1 MVNYMDQDHICN
13 ISLFKSLFRGR
24 EDIFAQRWEKGGKA
38 SYTPQYD
45 YDPYQYRLHKMRGGT
60 IQNYADK
67 QPRALSDEQI
77 AKHLSGEQFIGI
89 YPLLKDNTSWFIAA
103 DFDKANWIDECRS
116 FLAFCNDQ
124 GLPAYLERSRSGKGG
139 HVWLF
144 FERPYPAAK
153 SRKIIITLLERIGL
167 FSSFDKNSSFDRLF
181 PNQDSLSGK
190 GFGNL
195 IALPLNKLCTEQGN
209 NCFINPVTLEPYQD
223 QWVFLQGIQKASVTL
238 LDQLYEQILKTTGLQ
253 KDQRTQPAPETGKIK
268 IELGQTVTITKSVL
282 PLPLFN
288 FLKDGLNF
296 ASSEYVIKK
305 KLGKSTWGSGRYF
318 NFIEETADF
327 VIIPRGMAG
336 SVLRFCREN
345 NIEYDFADERKKVEP
360 VSFTMDVQLRE
371 HQKLAVAAAAKKDMG
386 VIVAPPGT
394 GKTIVGLKIIADKQ
408 QPALILVHRKQLA
421 EQWIERIQSFLGIP
435 KNEIGSIGQGKSKTG
450 KKITIALI
458 QSLSRML
465 ESADQNG
472 LTNKFGTIIVDEC
485 HHIPAES
492 YRNILGKLSSFY
504 LYGLT
509 ATPFRKYNDGKLI
522 FIHLGEIIS
531 EIKAPDIS
539 TLKAAKIIIRKTE
552 LDVPFNSKT
561 DKFETLSKVLVH
573 DSARNKLILKD
584 VISELT
590 TGKKVV
596 IITER
601 KEHLDS
607 LNQYLKQ
614 SYETIVLSG
623 DDPESSRTLKWKLLK
638 DGSFQALITTGQF
651 FGEGTD
657 IQNIDRL
664 FLVYPFSFQGK
675 LIQYIGRVQRSEIAP
690 VIYDYRDIR
699 IDYLN
704 KLFLKRNT
712 YYRKLE
718 KQASLFAEPE
728 PDFLPAGNTVSI
740 EETITIAIDDLE
752 FGYGTI
758 AFRYYADKIN
768 QELEFEIE
776 NDQIRPEFDVLKQYF
791 SKILKKKNVNV
802 IIQAEFQEKTLI
814 SQLATSSEL
823 EKINGEI
830 IDIARFRF
838 VSKFILG
845 GSYNKFKGSLM
856 DINQLQSQED
866 LKSSLYESGEQLL
879 GDLLKNKKVIHY
891 RQLRYLAEKHESDI
905 LKLRFVLNP
914 FSFVFLLSGQEQFH
928 LVMET
933 LDTRE
938 ATYIWHIEKDK
949 QELRYQLQ
957 EIDRQLN
964 LIRNDGRQAYLESQP
979 VNFSRILHDY
989 SEEQKGFIIW
999 KDLVEERLF

>member
-1 MVNYMDQDHICN
+1 MDQSSQTN

-24 EDIFAQRWEKGGKA
+24 EDIFAKRWEKSGNSTYFP
-38 SYTPQYD
+38 SYD
-45 YDPYQYRLHKMRGGT
+45 FDPYQFRLHKMKGGT
-60 IQNYADK
+60 LQTFQDK
-67 QPRALSDEQI
+67 TLSTLTDDQI
-77 AKHLSGEQFIGI
+77 IKHLNGEQFIGI

-103 DFDKANWIDECRS
+103 DFDKANWIEECRS
-116 FLAFCNDQ
+116 FLTFCHDQ

-144 FERPYPAAK
+144 FEKPYPAVK
-153 SRKIIITLLERIGL
+153 SRKIIISMLERIGL
-167 FSSFDKNSSFDRLF
+167 FSTFDKNSSFDRLF

-195 IALPLNKLCTEQGN
+195 IALPLNKLCSEKGN
-209 NCFINPVTLEPYQD
+209 NCFVNPETLEPYKD
-223 QWVFLQGIQKASVTL
+223 QWAILQDIQRIPVAL
-238 LDQLYEQILKTTGLQ
+238 LDQLYRQIHKTTDLKEGRQ
-253 KDQRTQPAPETGKIK
+253 NRPTPETGQIK
-268 IELGQTVTITKSVL
+268 IELDQTIKITRAGL
-282 PLPLFN
+282 PMPLIN
-288 FLKDGLNF
+288 FLKEELNF
-296 ASSEYVIKK
+296 LSSEFLIKK
-305 KLGKSTWGSGRYF
+305 KLGKSTWGSERYF
-318 NFIEETADF
+318 KFIEETVDC

-336 SVLRFCREN
+336 RLLRFCRDN
-345 NIEYDFADERKKVEP
+345 NIEYDFSDERKKVEP

-394 GKTIVGLKIIADKQ
+394 GKTIVGLKIIAEKQ
-408 QPALILVHRKQLA
+408 QPALIIVHRKQLA

-435 KNEIGSIGQGKSKTG
+435 KNEIGSIGQGKGKVG

-492 YRNILGKLSSFY
+492 YRNIIGKLSSFY

-539 TLKAAKIIIRKTE
+539 TLKTAKIIIRNTE

-590 TGKKVV
+590 SGKKVV

-623 DDPESSRTLKWKLLK
+623 DDPESSRTMKWKMLK
-638 DGSFQALITTGQF
+638 DGSFQILITTGQF
-651 FGEGTD
+651 FGEGID
-657 IQNIDRL
+657 LQNIDRL

-690 VIYDYRDIR
+690 IIYDYRDIK

-712 YYRKLE
+712 WYRKLE
-718 KQASLFAEPE
+718 KQASLFDEPD
-728 PDFLPAGNTVSI
+728 PDFLPSENTLSI

-752 FGYGTI
+752 FRYGTI
-758 AFRYYADKIN
+758 AFRYQSAQLN

-776 NDQIRPEFDVLKQYF
+776 NDQIRPEFDVLKPYF
-791 SKILKKKNVNV
+791 SKILKKKTVNV
-802 IIQAEFQEKTLI
+802 LIQAEFQEKTLI
-814 SQLATSSEL
+814 SQLATSSDL

-845 GSYNKFKGSLM
+845 SSYNKFKGNLM

-866 LKSSLYESGEQLL
+866 KKSSLYESGEQLL

-938 ATYIWHIEKDK
+938 ATYIWHIEKNK
-949 QELRYQLQ
+949 QELHSQLQ
-957 EIDRQLN
+957 VIDRQLN
-964 LIRNDGRQAYLESQP
+964 MIRNDGRQSFLESQP
-979 VNFSRILHDY
+979 LNFSRVLHDY
-989 SEEQKGFIIW
+989 SDEQKGFILW
-999 KDLVEERLF
+999 KDLLEERLV

>member
-1 MVNYMDQDHICN
+1 MLPNN
-13 ISLFKSLFRGR
+13 IDRYKTLFRGR
-24 EDIFAQRWEKGGKA
+24 EDIFAQRWEKGGTA
-38 SYTPQYD
+38 SYSPQYD
-45 YDPYQYRLHKMRGGT
+45 YDPYQYRLHKMKGGT
-60 IQNYADK
+60 IQNYANK
-67 QPRALSDEQI
+67 QPRALTDEQI
-77 AKHLSGEQFIGI
+77 AKHLSGEHFIGI

-103 DFDKANWIDECRS
+103 DFDKTNWIEECRS
-116 FLAFCNDQ
+116 FLTFFQEQ

-195 IALPLNKLCTEQGN
+195 IALPLNKLCTEKGN
-209 NCFINPVTLEPYQD
+209 NCFINPETLEPYQD
-223 QWVFLQGIQKASVTL
+223 QWAFLQGIQRASATL

-253 KDQRTQPAPETGKIK
+253 KDLRIQPTPESGKIK
-268 IELGQTVTITKSVL
+268 IELGQTLTITKSVL

-296 ASSEYVIKK
+296 LSSEFVIKK
-305 KLGKSTWGSGRYF
+305 KLGKSTWGSERYF
-318 NFIEETADF
+318 NFIEETADS

-336 SVLRFCREN
+336 SVLRFCRDN
-345 NIEYDFADERKKVEP
+345 SIEYDFADERKKVEP

-394 GKTIVGLKIIADKQ
+394 GKTIVGLKIIADRQ
-408 QPALILVHRKQLA
+408 QPALIIVPRKQLA

-465 ESADQNG
+465 ENADQNG
-472 LTNKFGTIIVDEC
+472 LTNIFGTIIVDEC

-492 YRNILGKLSSFY
+492 YRNIIGKLSSFY

-539 TLKAAKIIIRKTE
+539 TLKTAKIIVRNTE

-573 DSARNKLILKD
+573 DSARNKLILRD

-590 TGKKVV
+590 SGKKVV

-614 SYETIVLSG
+614 SYETIILSG
-623 DDPESSRTLKWKLLK
+623 DDPESSRTMKWKMLK

-718 KQASLFAEPE
+718 KQASLFDEPE
-728 PDFLPAGNTVSI
+728 ADFLPAGNTFSI
-740 EETITIAIDDLE
+740 EETITMAIDDLE
-752 FGYGTI
+752 FRYGSI
-758 AFRYYADKIN
+758 AFRYHADKID
-768 QELEFEIE
+768 QDLEFEIE
-776 NDQIRPEFDVLKQYF
+776 NDQIRPEFDVLKPYF

-802 IIQAEFQEKTLI
+802 LFQAEFQEKTLI
-814 SQLATSSEL
+814 SQLATSSDL

-845 GSYNKFKGSLM
+845 GSYNKFKGNLM

-866 LKSSLYESGEQLL
+866 TKTSLYESGEQLL
-879 GDLLKNKKVIHY
+879 GDLLKNKKVIHF

-938 ATYIWHIEKDK
+938 ATYIWHIDKDK
-949 QELRYQLQ
+949 QELRNQLQ
-957 EIDRQLN
+957 VIDRQLN
-964 LIRNDGRQAYLESQP
+964 IIRNDGRQAFLESQP
-979 VNFSRILHDY
+979 VNFSRVLHDY
-989 SEEQKGFIIW
+989 SDEQKGFILW

>member
-1 MVNYMDQDHICN
+1 MITTPINTGCI
-13 ISLFKSLFRGR
+13 KS
-24 EDIFAQRWEKGGKA
+24 KG
-38 SYTPQYD
+38 
-45 YDPYQYRLHKMRGGT
+45 
-60 IQNYADK
+60 
-67 QPRALSDEQI
+67 
-77 AKHLSGEQFIGI
+77 
-89 YPLLKDNTSWFIAA
+89 
-103 DFDKANWIDECRS
+103 
-116 FLAFCNDQ
+116 
-124 GLPAYLERSRSGKGG
+124 ERSRSGKGS

-153 SRKIIITLLERIGL
+153 SRKIIITLLERVGL
-167 FSSFDKNSSFDRLF
+167 FSTFDKNSSFDRLF

-195 IALPLNKLCTEQGN
+195 IALPFNKLCLEQGN
-209 NCFINPVTLEPYQD
+209 NCFINPETLVPYNN
-223 QWVFLQGIQKASVTL
+223 QWAFLQDIKRVSVTL
-238 LDQLYEQILKTTGLQ
+238 LDQLYEQIHKTTDLKKGRQ
-253 KDQRTQPAPETGKIK
+253 NQPTPETGKIK
-268 IELGQTVTITKSVL
+268 IELDQKIKITRTGL
-282 PLPLFN
+282 PMPLIN
-288 FLKDGLNF
+288 FLKEELNF
-296 ASSEYVIKK
+296 LSSEFLIKK
-305 KLGKSTWGSGRYF
+305 KLGKSTWGSERYF
-318 NFIEETADF
+318 NFIEETVDC

-336 SVLRFCREN
+336 RLLRFCRDN
-345 NIEYDFADERKKVEP
+345 NIEYDFSDERKKVES
-360 VSFTMDVQLRE
+360 VSFKLDVQLRE

-394 GKTIVGLKIIADKQ
+394 GKTIVGLKIIAEKQ
-408 QPALILVHRKQLA
+408 QPALIVVHRKQLA

-435 KNEIGSIGQGKSKTG
+435 KNEIGSIGQGKNKAG

-465 ESADQNG
+465 ESTDQNS
-472 LTNKFGTIIVDEC
+472 LMNKFGTIIVDEC

-492 YRNILGKLSSFY
+492 YRNTIGKLSAFY

-539 TLKAAKIIIRKTE
+539 TLKTAKIIIRNTE

-590 TGKKVV
+590 SGKKVV

-623 DDPESSRTLKWKLLK
+623 DDPESSRIMKWKMLK
-638 DGSFQALITTGQF
+638 GGSFQVLITTGQF
-651 FGEGTD
+651 FGEGID
-657 IQNIDRL
+657 LQNIDRL

-675 LIQYIGRVQRSEIAP
+675 LVQYIGRVQRSEIAP
-690 VIYDYRDIR
+690 VIYDSRDYK

-718 KQASLFAEPE
+718 KQVSLFDEPE
-728 PDFLPAGNTVSI
+728 PDFLPTGNTLSI
-740 EETITIAIDDLE
+740 EEAIIIAIDDLE
-752 FGYGTI
+752 FRYGTI
-758 AFRYYADKIN
+758 TFRYQVAQLN

-776 NDQIRPEFDVLKQYF
+776 NDQIRPEFDVLKPYF
-791 SKILKKKNVNV
+791 SKILKKKNIN
-802 IIQAEFQEKTLI
+802 IFIQAEFQEGILI
-814 SQLATSSEL
+814 SQMATSSDL
-823 EKINGEI
+823 EKINSEI
-830 IDIARFRF
+830 IDIAQFRF

-845 GSYNKFKGSLM
+845 SSYNKFKGNLM

-866 LKSSLYESGEQLL
+866 TKSSLYESGEQLL
-879 GDLLKNKKVIHY
+879 EDLLKNKKVIHY

-928 LVMET
+928 LIMET

-938 ATYIWHIEKDK
+938 ATYVWHIEKDK
-949 QELRYQLQ
+949 QELRNQLQ
-957 EIDRQLN
+957 VIDRQLN
-964 LIRNDGRQAYLESQP
+964 MIRNDGRQAFLESQP
-979 VNFSRILHDY
+979 VNFSHVLHDY
-989 SEEQKGFIIW
+989 SDEQKGFILW
-999 KDLVEERLF
+999 KDFLEERLV

>member
-1 MVNYMDQDHICN
+1 MLPRNL
-13 ISLFKSLFRGR
+13 SLFKSLFRGR
-24 EDIFAQRWEKGGKA
+24 DEIFAIRWEKGGKSNYFPA
-38 SYTPQYD
+38 YD
-45 YDPYQYRLHKMRGGT
+45 YDPYQFRLHKIKGGT
-60 IQNYADK
+60 IQNFSDK
-67 QPRALSDEQI
+67 KLLSLSDQQI
-77 AKHLSGEQFIGI
+77 TKHLNGDQFIGI

-103 DFDKANWIDECRS
+103 DFDKANWIEECRS
-116 FLAFCNDQ
+116 FLTFCNEQ

-144 FERPYPAAK
+144 FDQPYPARK
-153 SRKIIITLLERIGL
+153 SRKIIITMLELTGL

-181 PNQDSLSGK
+181 PNKDSLSGK

-195 IALPLNKLCTEQGN
+195 IALPLNKLCLENGN
-209 NCFINPVTLEPYQD
+209 NCFINPETLIPFED
-223 QWVFLQGIQKASVTL
+223 QWAFLKDIQRVSVTL
-238 LDQLYEQILKTTGLQ
+238 LDQLYGQSLKTTGLQ
-253 KDQRTQPAPETGKIK
+253 KDLRNQSIPESGKIR
-268 IELGQTVTITKSVL
+268 IELNQSIRLSRNGLTL
-282 PLPLFN
+282 PLIN
-288 FLKDGLNF
+288 FLKNELNF
-296 ASSEYVIKK
+296 PSSEYVIKK
-305 KLGKSTWGSGRYF
+305 KLGKNTWGSERYF
-318 NFIEETADF
+318 NFIDEKDDF

-336 SVLRFCREN
+336 RLLRFCREN
-345 NIEYDFADERKKVEP
+345 NIEYDFSDERKKVEP
-360 VSFTMDVQLRE
+360 VIFTMDVQLRE
-371 HQKLAVAAAAKKDMG
+371 HQKLAVVAAGKKDMG

-394 GKTIVGLKIIADKQ
+394 GKTIVGLKIIAEKQ
-408 QPALILVHRKQLA
+408 QPALIIVHRKQLA

-435 KNEIGSIGQGKSKTG
+435 KNEIGSIGQGKSKAG

-458 QSLSRML
+458 QSLSKML
-465 ESADQNG
+465 ESTDQNS
-472 LTNKFGTIIVDEC
+472 LINKFGTIIVDEC

-492 YRNILGKLSSFY
+492 YRNTIGKLSAFY

-531 EIKAPDIS
+531 EIKAPDVS
-539 TLKAAKIIIRKTE
+539 TLKAAKIIIRNTE

-590 TGKKVV
+590 SGKKVV

-601 KEHLDS
+601 KEHLDT

-614 SYETIVLSG
+614 AYETVVLSG
-623 DDPESSRTLKWKLLK
+623 DDPESSRTMKWKILK
-638 DGSFQALITTGQF
+638 DGSFQVLITTGQL
-651 FGEGTD
+651 FGEGID
-657 IQNIDRL
+657 LQNIDRL

-675 LIQYIGRVQRSEIAP
+675 LVQYIGRVQRSEIAP
-690 VIYDYRDIR
+690 VIYDYRDYK

-718 KQASLFAEPE
+718 KQASLFDEPE
-728 PDFLPAGNTVSI
+728 PDFLPTGNTLSI
-740 EETITIAIDDLE
+740 EEAITIAIDDLE
-752 FGYGTI
+752 FRYGTI
-758 AFRYYADKIN
+758 AFRYQVTQLN

-776 NDQIRPEFDVLKQYF
+776 NDQIRPEFDVLKSYF
-791 SKILKKKNVNV
+791 SKILKKKNVN
-802 IIQAEFQEKTLI
+802 ILIQAEFQEKILI
-814 SQLATSSEL
+814 SQLATSSDL
-823 EKINGEI
+823 EKINNEI

-845 GSYNKFKGSLM
+845 SKSNKFKGNLM

-866 LKSSLYESGEQLL
+866 TKSSLYESGEQLL
-879 GDLLKNKKVIHY
+879 EDLLKNKNAIHY

-905 LKLRFVLNP
+905 LKLRFILNP

-928 LVMET
+928 LIMET

-938 ATYIWHIEKDK
+938 ATYVWHIEKDK
-949 QELRYQLQ
+949 KELRQQLQ
-957 EIDRQLN
+957 VIDQQLN
-964 LIRNDGRQAYLESQP
+964 MICNDGRQSFLESQP
-979 VNFSRILHDY
+979 TNFSRILHDY
-989 SEEQKGFIIW
+989 SDEQKGFVLW
-999 KDLVEERLF
+999 KDLLQERLI

>member
-1 MVNYMDQDHICN
+1 MFPGKIDLY
-13 ISLFKSLFRGR
+13 KTLFRGR

-38 SYTPQYD
+38 SYSPQYD
-45 YDPYQYRLHKMRGGT
+45 YDPYQYRLHKMKGGT

-67 QPRALSDEQI
+67 QPRALTDEQI

-116 FLAFCNDQ
+116 FLTFCHDH

-167 FSSFDKNSSFDRLF
+167 FSTFDKNSSFDRLF

-195 IALPLNKLCTEQGN
+195 IALPLNKLCTEKGN
-209 NCFINPVTLEPYQD
+209 NCFINPETLEPYQD
-223 QWVFLQGIQKASVTL
+223 QWVFLQGIQRASVTL
-238 LDQLYEQILKTTGLQ
+238 LDQLYDQILKTTGLQ
-253 KDQRTQPAPETGKIK
+253 KDQRTQPTPETGKIK

-296 ASSEYVIKK
+296 PSSEYVIKK
-305 KLGKSTWGSGRYF
+305 KLGKSTWGSERYF
-318 NFIEETADF
+318 NFIEETADS

-336 SVLRFCREN
+336 SVLRFCRDN
-345 NIEYDFADERKKVEP
+345 SIEYDFSDERKKVEP

-408 QPALILVHRKQLA
+408 QPALIIVHRKQLA

-465 ESADQNG
+465 ENADQNG

-492 YRNILGKLSSFY
+492 YRNIIGKLSSFY

-531 EIKAPDIS
+531 EIKAPDVS
-539 TLKAAKIIIRKTE
+539 TLKTAKIIIRNTE

-561 DKFETLSKVLVH
+561 DKFETLSKALVH

-590 TGKKVV
+590 SGKKVV

-623 DDPESSRTLKWKLLK
+623 DDPESIRTMKWKMVK
-638 DGSFQALITTGQF
+638 EGSFQALITTGQF

-657 IQNIDRL
+657 IQSIDRL
-664 FLVYPFSFQGK
+664 FLVYPYSFQGK

-718 KQASLFAEPE
+718 KQASLFDEPE
-728 PDFLPAGNTVSI
+728 PDFLPAGNTLSI

-758 AFRYYADKIN
+758 AFRYHADKLN

-776 NDQIRPEFDVLKQYF
+776 NDQIRPEFDVLKPYF
-791 SKILKKKNVNV
+791 SKILKKQRVNV
-802 IIQAEFQEKTLI
+802 LIQAEFQEKTLI
-814 SQLATSSEL
+814 SQLATSSDL

-845 GSYNKFKGSLM
+845 GSYNKFKGNLM
-856 DINQLQSQED
+856 DINQLQSQKD
-866 LKSSLYESGEQLL
+866 TKTSLYESGEQLL

-949 QELRYQLQ
+949 QELRNQLQ
-957 EIDRQLN
+957 VIDRQLN
-964 LIRNDGRQAYLESQP
+964 MIRNDGRQAFLESQP
-979 VNFSRILHDY
+979 VNFSRVFHDY
-989 SEEQKGFIIW
+989 SDEQKGFILW
-999 KDLVEERLF
+999 KDSLEERLI

>member
-1 MVNYMDQDHICN
+1 MFPGKIDLYKT
-13 ISLFKSLFRGR
+13 LFHGR
-24 EDIFAQRWEKGGKA
+24 EDIFARRWEKNGKSTYFP
-38 SYTPQYD
+38 SYD
-45 YDPYQYRLHKMRGGT
+45 FDPYQFRLHKMKGGT
-60 IQNYADK
+60 LQTFQDK
-67 QPRALSDEQI
+67 TLSPLTDDQI
-77 AKHLSGEQFIGI
+77 MLHLNGEQFIGI

-103 DFDKANWIDECRS
+103 DFDKANWIEECRS
-116 FLAFCNDQ
+116 FLIFCHDQ

-144 FERPYPAAK
+144 FDRPCPAAK
-153 SRKIIITLLERIGL
+153 SRKIIISMLERIGL
-167 FSSFDKNSSFDRLF
+167 FSTFDKNSSFDRLF

-195 IALPLNKLCTEQGN
+195 IALPLNKLCAEQGN
-209 NCFINPVTLEPYQD
+209 NCFINPETLEPYQD
-223 QWVFLQGIQKASVTL
+223 QWAFLQGIQRVSVTL
-238 LDQLYEQILKTTGLQ
+238 LDQLYGQIHKTTDLKQ
-253 KDQRTQPAPETGKIK
+253 DRQNRPTLETGKIK
-268 IELGQTVTITKSVL
+268 IELDQTIKISRAGL
-282 PLPLFN
+282 PLPLIN
-288 FLKDGLNF
+288 FLKEELNF
-296 ASSEYVIKK
+296 LSSEFLIKK
-305 KLGKSTWGSGRYF
+305 KLGKSTWGSERYF
-318 NFIEETADF
+318 KFIEETVDS
-327 VIIPRGMAG
+327 VIIPRGIAG
-336 SVLRFCREN
+336 RVLRFCRDN
-345 NIEYDFADERKKVEP
+345 NIEYDFSDERRKVEP
-360 VSFTMDVQLRE
+360 VSFTIDIQLRE
-371 HQKLAVAAAAKKDMG
+371 HQKFAVDAAAKKDMG

-394 GKTIVGLKIIADKQ
+394 GKTIVGLKIIAEKQ
-408 QPALILVHRKQLA
+408 LPALIIVNRKQLA

-435 KNEIGSIGQGKSKTG
+435 KNEIGSIVQGKGKAG

-465 ESADQNG
+465 DSDDPNG

-492 YRNILGKLSSFY
+492 YRNVIGQLSSFY

-539 TLKAAKIIIRKTE
+539 TLKSAKIIIRNTD

-573 DSARNKLILKD
+573 DSARNKIILKD

-590 TGKKVV
+590 SGKKVV

-623 DDPESSRTLKWKLLK
+623 DDPENSRTMKWNMLKS
-638 DGSFQALITTGQF
+638 GSFQVLITTGQF

-675 LIQYIGRVQRSEIAP
+675 LVQYIGRVQRSEIAP

-718 KQASLFAEPE
+718 KQASLFDEPE
-728 PDFLPAGNTVSI
+728 PDFLPTENTLSI
-740 EETITIAIDDLE
+740 EETVTISINDLE
-752 FGYGTI
+752 FRYGTI
-758 AFRYYADKIN
+758 AFKYHVAQLN

-776 NDQIRPEFDVLKQYF
+776 NDQIRPEFEVLKPYF
-791 SKILKKKNVNV
+791 SKILKKKSVNV
-802 IIQAEFQEKTLI
+802 LIQAGFQEKTLI
-814 SQLATSSEL
+814 SQLATSSDL
-823 EKINGEI
+823 EKINSEI

-838 VSKFILG
+838 VSKFMLG
-845 GSYNKFKGSLM
+845 SNYNKFKGNLM

-866 LKSSLYESGEQLL
+866 TKTSLYESGEQLL
-879 GDLLKNKKVIHY
+879 EDLLKDKKVIHY

-914 FSFVFLLSGQEQFH
+914 FSFVFLLSGDEQYH
-928 LVMET
+928 LVLET

-938 ATYIWHIEKDK
+938 ATYIWHVEKNK
-949 QELRYQLQ
+949 QELRDQLRR
-957 EIDRQLN
+957 IDQQLS
-964 LIRNDGRQAYLESQP
+964 LIRNEGRQAFLESQP
-979 VNFSRILHDY
+979 MNFSRILHDY
-989 SEEQKGFIIW
+989 SDEQKGFIQW
-999 KDLVEERLF
+999 KDLLQERLI

>member
-1 MVNYMDQDHICN
+1 MFPGNL
-13 ISLFKSLFRGR
+13 SLFKSLFRGR

-38 SYTPQYD
+38 SYSPQYD
-45 YDPYQYRLHKMRGGT
+45 YDPYQYLLHKMKGGT

-67 QPRALSDEQI
+67 QPRSLSDKQI
-77 AKHLSGEQFIGI
+77 TKHLNGEHFIGI

-103 DFDKANWIDECRS
+103 DFDKTNWIEECRS
-116 FLAFCNDQ
+116 FLTFCHDQ

-144 FERPYPAAK
+144 FDRTYPARK
-153 SRKIIITLLERIGL
+153 SRKIIINILESTGL

-195 IALPLNKLCTEQGN
+195 IALPLNKLCLEQGN
-209 NCFINPVTLEPYQD
+209 NCFINPGTLVPYKD
-223 QWVFLQGIQKASVTL
+223 QWAFLHDIQRVSVTR
-238 LDQLYEQILKTTGLQ
+238 LDQLYEQSLKTEGLQ
-253 KDQRTQPAPETGKIK
+253 KDLRNQPPPETGKIK

-296 ASSEYVIKK
+296 PSSEYVIKK
-305 KLGKSTWGSGRYF
+305 KLGKSTWGSEKYF
-318 NFIEETADF
+318 NFIEETADC

-336 SVLRFCREN
+336 SVLRFCRDN
-345 NIEYDFADERKKVEP
+345 SIEYDFSDERKKVEQ

-394 GKTIVGLKIIADKQ
+394 GKTIVGLKIIAEKQ
-408 QPALILVHRKQLA
+408 QPALIIVHRKQLA

-435 KNEIGSIGQGKSKTG
+435 KSEIGSIGQGKGKVG

-458 QSLSRML
+458 QSLSKML

-492 YRNILGKLSSFY
+492 YRNIIGKLFSFY

-531 EIKAPDIS
+531 EIKAPDIT
-539 TLKAAKIIIRKTE
+539 TLKTAKIIIRNTE
-552 LDVPFNSKT
+552 LDIPFNSKT

-573 DSARNKLILKD
+573 DSARNKLILRD

-623 DDPESSRTLKWKLLK
+623 DDPESSRAMKWKMLK
-638 DGSFQALITTGQF
+638 DGSFQVLITTGQF

-690 VIYDYRDIR
+690 VIYDYRDIK

-712 YYRKLE
+712 WYRKLE
-718 KQASLFAEPE
+718 KQASLFDEPE
-728 PDFLPAGNTVSI
+728 PDFLPAGNTLSI
-740 EETITIAIDDLE
+740 EETITISIDNLE
-752 FGYGTI
+752 FRYGTI
-758 AFRYYADKIN
+758 AFRYQSAQLN

-776 NDQIRPEFDVLKQYF
+776 NEHIRPEFEVLKAYF
-791 SKILKKKNVNV
+791 SKILKKKNVT
-802 IIQAEFQEKTLI
+802 IDLQAELQGGNLI
-814 SQLATSSEL
+814 SQLATSPDL
-823 EKINGEI
+823 DKINEEI
-830 IDIARFRF
+830 IEVARFRF
-838 VSKFILG
+838 VSRTF
-845 GSYNKFKGSLM
+845 FCKGKKQSPEMNLM
-856 DINQLQSQED
+856 DIDQLQSQGD
-866 LKSSLYESGEQLL
+866 GMNSLYESGEKLL
-879 GDLLKNKKVIHY
+879 DDLLNHKNVLHY
-891 RQLRYLAEKHESDI
+891 RQLRHLAEKHQSNI
-905 LKLRFVLNP
+905 LKIRFVLNP
-914 FSFVFLLSGQEQFH
+914 FSFVFLLSGDEQYH
-928 LVMET
+928 LVLET

-938 ATYIWHIEKDK
+938 ATYIWHVEKNR
-949 QELRYQLQ
+949 QELRVQLRR
-957 EIDRQLN
+957 IDQQLS
-964 LIRNDGRQAYLESQP
+964 LIRNEGRQAFLESQP
-979 VNFSRILHDY
+979 MNFSRILHDY
-989 SEEQKGFIIW
+989 ADEQKGFVLW
-999 KDLVEERLF
+999 KDLLQERLI

>member
-1 MVNYMDQDHICN
+1 MLPNN
-13 ISLFKSLFRGR
+13 IDRYKTLFRGR

-38 SYTPQYD
+38 SYSLQYD
-45 YDPYQYRLHKMRGGT
+45 YDPYQYRLHKMKGGT

-67 QPRALSDEQI
+67 QPRALTDEQI
-77 AKHLSGEQFIGI
+77 AKHLSGEHFIGI

-103 DFDKANWIDECRS
+103 DFDKANWIGECRS
-116 FLAFCNDQ
+116 FLTYCHDL
-124 GLPAYLERSRSGKGG
+124 GIPAYLERSRSGKGG
-139 HVWLF
+139 HIWLF
-144 FERPYPAAK
+144 FEKPYPAAK

-181 PNQDSLSGK
+181 PNQDSVSGK

-209 NCFINPVTLEPYQD
+209 NCFVNPETLEPYQD
-223 QWVFLQGIQKASVTL
+223 QWVFLHGIQRASVTL

-253 KDQRTQPAPETGKIK
+253 KDLRTQPTPETGKIK

-305 KLGKSTWGSGRYF
+305 KLGKSTWGSERYF
-318 NFIEETADF
+318 NFIEETADL

-336 SVLRFCREN
+336 SVLRFCRDN
-345 NIEYDFADERKKVEP
+345 KIEYDFADERKKVES
-360 VSFTMDVQLRE
+360 VTFTMDVELRE
-371 HQKLAVAAAAKKDMG
+371 HQKLAIAAAAKKDMG

-408 QPALILVHRKQLA
+408 QPALIIVHRKQLA

-465 ESADQNG
+465 ESADQND

-492 YRNILGKLSSFY
+492 YRNIIGKLPSFY

-509 ATPFRKYNDGKLI
+509 ATAFRKYNDGKLI
-522 FIHLGEIIS
+522 CIHLGEIIS

-539 TLKAAKIIIRKTE
+539 TLKTAKIIIRNTE

-590 TGKKVV
+590 SGKKVV

-623 DDPESSRTLKWKLLK
+623 DDPESSRAMKWKMLK

-657 IQNIDRL
+657 VQNIDRL

-712 YYRKLE
+712 WYRKLE
-718 KQASLFAEPE
+718 KQASLFDEPE
-728 PDFLPAGNTVSI
+728 PDFLPAGNTFSI

-752 FGYGTI
+752 FRYGSI
-758 AFRYYADKIN
+758 AFRYHADKLN

-776 NDQIRPEFDVLKQYF
+776 NDQIRPEFDVLKPYF
-791 SKILKKKNVNV
+791 SKILKKQRVNV
-802 IIQAEFQEKTLI
+802 LIQAEFQEKTLI
-814 SQLATSSEL
+814 SQMATSSDL

-845 GSYNKFKGSLM
+845 GSYNKFKGNLM

-866 LKSSLYESGEQLL
+866 TKTSLYESGEQLL
-879 GDLLKNKKVIHY
+879 EDLLKNKKVIHY
-891 RQLRYLAEKHESDI
+891 RQLRHLAEKHESDI

-914 FSFVFLLSGQEQFH
+914 FLFVFLLAGQEQFH

-938 ATYIWHIEKDK
+938 ATYVWHIEKDK
-949 QELRYQLQ
+949 QELRNQLQ
-957 EIDRQLN
+957 VIDRQLN
-964 LIRNDGRQAYLESQP
+964 LIRNDGRQAFLESQP
-979 VNFSRILHDY
+979 VNFSRVLHDY
-989 SEEQKGFIIW
+989 SDEQMGFILW
-999 KDLVEERLF
+999 KDLLEERIL

>member
-1 MVNYMDQDHICN
+1 MLPGN
-13 ISLFKSLFRGR
+13 IDLYKSLFHGR
-24 EDIFAQRWEKGGKA
+24 EDIFAVRWEKNGK
-38 SYTPQYD
+38 SIYFPKYD
-45 YDPYQYRLHKMRGGT
+45 YDPYQFRLHKMKGGT
-60 IQNYADK
+60 IQTFQNKTFSAIT
-67 QPRALSDEQI
+67 DEQI
-77 AKHLSGEQFIGI
+77 EKHLNGEHFIGI

-103 DFDKANWIDECRS
+103 DFDKANWIEECRS
-116 FLAFCNDQ
+116 FLTFCHDQ

-167 FSSFDKNSSFDRLF
+167 FSTFDKNSSFDRLF

-195 IALPLNKLCTEQGN
+195 IALPLNKLCAEKGN
-209 NCFINPVTLEPYQD
+209 NCFINPETIEPYKD
-223 QWVFLQGIQKASVTL
+223 QWAFLQDIQRVSVTL
-238 LDQLYEQILKTTGLQ
+238 LDQLYVQILKTTGLQ
-253 KDQRTQPAPETGKIK
+253 KDLRNQPTPETGKIK

-296 ASSEYVIKK
+296 PSSEYVIKK
-305 KLGKSTWGSGRYF
+305 KLGKSTWGSERYF
-318 NFIEETADF
+318 NFIEETVDC

-336 SVLRFCREN
+336 SVLRFCRDN
-345 NIEYDFADERKKVEP
+345 GIEYDFSDERKKVEP
-360 VSFTMDVQLRE
+360 VSFTMDVQLKE
-371 HQKLAVAAAAKKDMG
+371 HQKQAVAAAAKKDMG

-394 GKTIVGLKIIADKQ
+394 GKTIVGLKIIAEKQ
-408 QPALILVHRKQLA
+408 QPALIIVHRKQLA

-435 KNEIGSIGQGKSKTG
+435 KNEIGSIGQGKSKVG

-458 QSLSRML
+458 QSLARML
-465 ESADQNG
+465 DSADQNG

-492 YRNILGKLSSFY
+492 YRNIIGKLSLFY

-539 TLKAAKIIIRKTE
+539 TLKTAKIIIRNTE

-561 DKFETLSKVLVH
+561 NKFETLSKVLVH
-573 DSARNKLILKD
+573 DSARNKLVLKD

-590 TGKKVV
+590 SGKKVV

-623 DDPESSRTLKWKLLK
+623 DDPESSRTMKWKMLK
-638 DGSFQALITTGQF
+638 DGSFQVLITTGQF

-675 LIQYIGRVQRSEIAP
+675 LVQYIGRVQRSEIAP

-718 KQASLFAEPE
+718 KQASLFDEPE
-728 PDFLPAGNTVSI
+728 PDFLPTGNTLSI
-740 EETITIAIDDLE
+740 EETITIAIDSLE
-752 FGYGTI
+752 FRYGTI
-758 AFRYYADKIN
+758 AFKYLVAQLN

-776 NDQIRPEFDVLKQYF
+776 NDQIRPEFDVLKPYF

-802 IIQAEFQEKTLI
+802 LIQAEFQEKTLI
-814 SQLATSSEL
+814 SQLATSSDL

-845 GSYNKFKGSLM
+845 SSYNKFKGNLM
-856 DINQLQSQED
+856 DIDQLQSQED
-866 LKSSLYESGEQLL
+866 TKTSLYESGEQLL

-891 RQLRYLAEKHESDI
+891 RQLRHLAENHESDI

-914 FSFVFLLSGQEQFH
+914 FSFVFLLSRQEQFH

-933 LDTRE
+933 LNTRE

-949 QELRYQLQ
+949 QELRQQLQ
-957 EIDRQLN
+957 VIDWQLN
-964 LIRNDGRQAYLESQP
+964 IIRNDGRQSFLESQP
-979 VNFSRILHDY
+979 VNFSRVLHDY
-989 SEEQKGFIIW
+989 SDDQKGFILW
-999 KDLVEERLF
+999 KGLFEERLI

>member
-1 MVNYMDQDHICN
+1 MDQSYLANLSI
-13 ISLFKSLFRGR
+13 FKSLFRGR
-24 EDIFAQRWEKGGKA
+24 DEIFAIRWEKGGKSNYFPA
-38 SYTPQYD
+38 YD
-45 YDPYQYRLHKMRGGT
+45 YDPYQFRLHKIKGGT
-60 IQNYADK
+60 IQNFSDK
-67 QPRALSDEQI
+67 KLLSLSDQQI
-77 AKHLSGEQFIGI
+77 TKHLHGDHFIGI

-103 DFDKANWIDECRS
+103 DFDKANWIEECRTV
-116 FLAFCNDQ
+116 LTFCHDQ

-209 NCFINPVTLEPYQD
+209 NCFINPETLEPYQD
-223 QWVFLQGIQKASVTL
+223 QWDFLQGIQRVSVML

-253 KDQRTQPAPETGKIK
+253 KDLRNQPTQETGKIK
-268 IELGQTVTITKSVL
+268 IELTQTVTITKRGL

-296 ASSEYVIKK
+296 PSSEYVIKK
-305 KLGKSTWGSGRYF
+305 KLGKSTWGSERYF
-318 NFIEETADF
+318 NFIEETADC

-336 SVLRFCREN
+336 SLLRFCRDN
-345 NIEYDFADERKKVEP
+345 SIEYNFSDDRKKVEP

-371 HQKLAVAAAAKKDMG
+371 HQKFAVAAAAKKDMG

-408 QPALILVHRKQLA
+408 QPALIIVHRKQLA

-435 KNEIGSIGQGKSKTG
+435 KNEIGSIGQGKGKIG
-450 KKITIALI
+450 KKITVALI
-458 QSLSRML
+458 QSLSRMID
-465 ESADQNG
+465 STDQNG
-472 LTNKFGTIIVDEC
+472 LINKFGTIIVDEC

-492 YRNILGKLSSFY
+492 YRTIIGKLSSFY

-539 TLKAAKIIIRKTE
+539 TLKTAKIIIRNTE

-561 DKFETLSKVLVH
+561 DQFETLSKVLVH

-590 TGKKVV
+590 SGKKVV

-623 DDPESSRTLKWKLLK
+623 DDPEGSRTMKWKMLK
-638 DGSFQALITTGQF
+638 DGSFQVLITTGQF

-657 IQNIDRL
+657 LQNIDRL

-690 VIYDYRDIR
+690 VIYDYRDIK

-712 YYRKLE
+712 WYRKLE
-718 KQASLFAEPE
+718 KQASLFDEPE
-728 PDFLPAGNTVSI
+728 VDFLPAGNTLSI

-752 FGYGTI
+752 FRYGTI
-758 AFRYYADKIN
+758 AFRYQAAKLN

-776 NDQIRPEFDVLKQYF
+776 NDQIRPEFEVLKPYF
-791 SKILKKKNVNV
+791 SKVLKNKNVNV
-802 IIQAEFQEKTLI
+802 LIQAEFQEKTLI
-814 SQLATSSEL
+814 SQLATSSDL

-845 GSYNKFKGSLM
+845 GSYNKFKGNLM

-866 LKSSLYESGEQLL
+866 TKPSLYESGEQLL
-879 GDLLKNKKVIHY
+879 EDLLKNKKVIHY
-891 RQLRYLAEKHESDI
+891 RQLWYLAEKHESDI

-914 FSFVFLLSGQEQFH
+914 FSFVFLLAGDEQYH
-928 LVMET
+928 LAMET

-938 ATYIWHIEKDK
+938 ATYVWHIEKDK
-949 QELRYQLQ
+949 QELRNQLQ
-957 EIDRQLN
+957 VIDRQLN
-964 LIRNDGRQAYLESQP
+964 MIRNDGRQAFLESQP
-979 VNFSRILHDY
+979 LNFSRVLHDY
-989 SEEQKGFIIW
+989 SDEQKGFILW
-999 KDLVEERLF
+999 KDLLEERLI

>member
-209 NCFINPVTLEPYQD
+209 NCFINPETLEPYQD
-223 QWVFLQGIQKASVTL
+223 QWAFLQGIQRASVTL

-253 KDQRTQPAPETGKIK
+253 KDLRTQPAPETGKIK

-336 SVLRFCREN
+336 SVLRFCRDN

-408 QPALILVHRKQLA
+408 QPALIIVHRKQLA